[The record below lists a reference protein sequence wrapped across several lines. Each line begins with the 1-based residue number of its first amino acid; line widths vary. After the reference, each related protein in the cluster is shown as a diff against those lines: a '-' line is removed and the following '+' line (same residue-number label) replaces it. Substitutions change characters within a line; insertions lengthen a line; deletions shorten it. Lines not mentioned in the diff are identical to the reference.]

1 MQPWHTNHVKKYQ
14 FNTMAH
20 EKYETIGRGCLE
32 SLMCVKT
39 KGTLSSAI
47 FYHVYLTGSSSM

>member
-1 MQPWHTNHVKKYQ
+1 MIQPWRTNHVNKHQ

-20 EKYETIGRGCLE
+20 KNERQLE
-32 SLMCVKT
+32 EVVQSLMCVKT
-39 KGTLSSAI
+39 KGILSSAI